1 MHTPRLALP
10 TPWPRQAEPTG
21 TCSHAAFS
29 GRHEQRG
36 GSSCPSHSLMRY
48 PSTGLPLTLKLSFSA
63 ANGGT
68 RVTISGK
75 SVATP
80 RRLPINTSG
89 RRRSARTDSS
99 VQPSPS
105 IGPRQNSYV
114 SLRRIRES
122 SRRHLR
128 LTKRLLTSAD
138 FATNIVP
145 VQGSLGNGYAAVFNI
160 AADIVEVD
168 ATGSLSRPNSGA
180 VGGPG
185 GSPPTA

>member
-1 MHTPRLALP
+1 M
-10 TPWPRQAEPTG
+10 
-21 TCSHAAFS
+21 
-29 GRHEQRG
+29 
-36 GSSCPSHSLMRY
+36 
-48 PSTGLPLTLKLSFSA
+48 
-63 ANGGT
+63 
-68 RVTISGK
+68 
-75 SVATP
+75 
-80 RRLPINTSG
+80 
-89 RRRSARTDSS
+89 
-99 VQPSPS
+99 QPSPS